1 MGSPGE
7 RGHLVR
13 QVFWDTL
20 GEQESML
27 TGQCH
32 LLRAGLTWCDRID
45 RKPTLLKYKKRTL
58 TIVIILLVN
67 VR

>member
-1 MGSPGE
+1 M
-7 RGHLVR
+7 
-13 QVFWDTL
+13 

-27 TGQCH
+27 TGQWH

-45 RKPTLLKYKKRTL
+45 RKSTLLKYKKRTL